1 MALRTSTMWK
11 LLGLAGVVGVA
22 ATGAITLRNE
32 RKRRD
37 YSPDEIRSVLHERY
51 ARAVA
56 VQDGT
61 EEVPLVAVPVRAK
74 TRIRHLL
81 RRIRSRA

>member
-1 MALRTSTMWK
+1 MWK

-32 RKRRD
+32 RRRRD
-37 YSPDEIRSVLHERY
+37 YTPDEIRSVLHERY

-56 VQDGT
+56 AQDST
-61 EEVPLVAVPVRAK
+61 EEMPLTAVPVSPK
-74 TRIRHLL
+74 NRIRRLL
-81 RRIRSRA
+81 RRIRSRR

>member
-1 MALRTSTMWK
+1 MAPRTSTMWK

-56 VQDGT
+56 AQDGT
-61 EEVPLVAVPVRAK
+61 GEVPLTAVRMSAQ
-74 TRIRHLL
+74 TRIRRLL
-81 RRIRSRA
+81 RRIRSGA

>member
-1 MALRTSTMWK
+1 MALRTSTLWK

-32 RKRRD
+32 RRRRD
-37 YSPDEIRSVLHERY
+37 YSPEEIRSVLHERY

-56 VQDGT
+56 ARDGT
-61 EEVPLVAVPVRAK
+61 EEVPLTEVPMSAK
-74 TRIRHLL
+74 TRIRRLL
-81 RRIRSRA
+81 RRVRSRR

>member
-1 MALRTSTMWK
+1 MALRTSTVWK

-32 RKRRD
+32 RRRRD
-37 YSPDEIRSVLHERY
+37 YSPEEIRSVLHERY

-56 VQDGT
+56 ARDGT
-61 EEVPLVAVPVRAK
+61 DEVPLTEVPMNA
-74 TRIRHLL
+74 TPRIRRLL
-81 RRIRSRA
+81 RRIRSRR

>member
-22 ATGAITLRNE
+22 ATGAIALRNE
-32 RKRRD
+32 RRRRD

-56 VQDGT
+56 AQDGT
-61 EEVPLVAVPVRAK
+61 EEVPLRQVPVSPT
-74 TRIRHLL
+74 TRIRRLM
-81 RRIRSRA
+81 RRIRNRL